1 MKEQPNNKQRSYP
14 KKFYTWLLDEFKDWQ
29 DEKLIDDKQA
39 EVLRQRYVLAETALG
54 GSPTHSKLI
63 RILTILGVLLIGA
76 GIIIFFA
83 ANWVK
88 MANSLKLGTIFV
100 SLIGSYFLGYYWR
113 YKRGNYPSLGA
124 SLIFLGA
131 IIFGAG
137 ILLISQIYHLGGK
150 LPDAIMF
157 WGIGTLLMAWVS
169 GLIPILALSS
179 VLFTAWSVLYVSEF
193 TKPVYYYLVFMGL
206 IFLFS
211 YRRLSAF
218 VIVLN
223 ILGVGVW
230 LGTLASNW
238 LLSTD
243 PSFHCS
249 YLIFVVLYFIFGILV
264 YVAGYLNYFSL
275 KTIRIAFWYKL
286 LGILT
291 ILIILYILSFK
302 GVITDF
308 VYEFSKHPIKSMP
321 NILWCLTILS
331 MVALIIALVNILF
344 RQSRNKSFS
353 YRYPEGYEMLSLVF
367 LLIFLFFTINY
378 PLKIM
383 ADSRWY
389 FNSPAITYYAI
400 LFNMV
405 SFALIIGT
413 ILVGYFNAEP
423 SFIYI
428 GLVFF
433 VINLITRYCEYGW
446 GMMERSL
453 FFIGG
458 GIILLVGGFYLERL
472 RRKLLQRL
480 RNACPTDTG
489 QAGR

>member
-1 MKEQPNNKQRSYP
+1 MKEQSNNKQRSYP

-83 ANWVK
+83 ANWEK
-88 MANSLKLGTIFV
+88 MSNSLKLGTIFV

-113 YKRGNYPSLGA
+113 YKRGNYPTLGA

-169 GLIPILALSS
+169 GLIPIVALSS
-179 VLFTAWSVLYVSEF
+179 ILFTAWELLYYSEF
-193 TKPVYYYLVFMGL
+193 ANPAYFYLLFIGL
-206 IFLFS
+206 TFILS
-211 YRRLSAF
+211 YRYTSKLVTVF
-218 VIVLN
+218 N
-223 ILGVGVW
+223 ILGIGIW
-230 LGTLASNW
+230 LISVTENILNKYASV
-238 LLSTD
+238 SD
-243 PSFHCS
+243 FPHS
-249 YLIFVVLYFIFGILV
+249 YYFILFIIYGILL
-264 YVAGYLNYFSL
+264 YVGSYLNYLSVKTFKFS
-275 KTIRIAFWYKL
+275 FWYRLIGL
-286 LGILT
+286 LLVISIFYT
-291 ILIILYILSFK
+291 LSFK
-302 GVITDF
+302 GIVTDF
-308 VYEFSKHPIKSMP
+308 IYEFSKHHIRSIPG
-321 NILWCLTILS
+321 ILWCFGILGFLALSIIIHNIINRKIRTKILS
-331 MVALIIALVNILF
+331 
-344 RQSRNKSFS
+344 
-353 YRYPEGYEMLSLVF
+353 YEMLF
-367 LLIFLFFTINY
+367 LIFLLFFMVFSVFFPVEIT
-378 PLKIM
+378 
-383 ADSRWY
+383 ADSRWN
-389 FNSPAITYYAI
+389 FTSPAVIYYAI
-400 LFNMV
+400 LFNLV

-423 SFIYI
+423 AFIYI

-472 RRKLLQRL
+472 RRKLLQSL
-480 RNACPTDTG
+480 RNVGNDKKNEDKIY
-489 QAGR
+489 